1 MTFLL
6 LIRCTHKEFRVPSL
20 CQPLVTYCFL
30 TLETKR
36 YRTLTSFIL
45 LKDADSIFS
54 FNLQHNKGL
63 FNFIQV
69 KTSFSKERATTHLTV
84 VFFFSRSF
92 EQPDDRQPSYEL
104 CSFSCFICFCSHRLT
119 EWPTW
124 RTRLIE
130 TCTFSFQRMISSTL
144 RLIQYCRSEP
154 FGK

>member
-20 CQPLVTYCFL
+20 CRPLVTYCFL
-30 TLETKR
+30 TLEIKR
-36 YRTLTSFIL
+36 YRTLTSFFL

-54 FNLQHNKGL
+54 FNLQRNKGL

-69 KTSFSKERATTHLTV
+69 KTSFSYERATTHLTV
-84 VFFFSRSF
+84 VFFFYRSF
-92 EQPDDRQPSYEL
+92 EQPDRQPSYEL
-104 CSFSCFICFCSHRLT
+104 CYFSCFICFCSHRLT